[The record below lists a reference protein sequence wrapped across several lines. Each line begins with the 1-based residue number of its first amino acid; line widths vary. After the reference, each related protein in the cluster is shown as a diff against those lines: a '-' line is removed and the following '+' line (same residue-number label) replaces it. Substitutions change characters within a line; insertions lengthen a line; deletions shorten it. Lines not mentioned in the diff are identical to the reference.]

1 MKTAQAVLDL
11 HESMRKLTLEA
22 GVSDR
27 QYKSVVADIDVMGDA
42 ELRLLEVWLKSI
54 REREYEDLKNTWALV
69 PEEMW
74 SRYELFNIKGLQE
87 QALLRDARRALRDV
101 WRIPYRT
108 EHQIRRRRQKK
119 STNRHQI

>member
-42 ELRLLEVWLKSI
+42 ELRLLEVWLRSI
-54 REREYEDLKNTWALV
+54 KEREYEDLKNTWALV

-108 EHQIRRRRQKK
+108 EHQLRRRRQKK